1 MLTSHL
7 DISLHLD
14 NPTWRISVLYS
25 YLCWI
30 LSGSQVS
37 LERLSYF
44 SNLLIIRINA
54 KPRRRCK
61 NFQRMDSVSSDQWV
75 RGRSYSGH
83 TTTSNVSRSNLGVV
97 TNNNIVPN
105 LGLSSPVNT
114 NYSPMSPPSSTTVT
128 LHRVSSYTSP
138 YCISPRTPSTT
149 SSLAMTSYPVV
160 TPSATSFAGP
170 RPVPV
175 PITLPHANYSDYCTA
190 GNKDLRC
197 HHTYIQYLSKES
209 DILLLVTL

>member
-1 MLTSHL
+1 
-7 DISLHLD
+7 
-14 NPTWRISVLYS
+14 
-25 YLCWI
+25 
-30 LSGSQVS
+30 
-37 LERLSYF
+37 
-44 SNLLIIRINA
+44 
-54 KPRRRCK
+54 
-61 NFQRMDSVSSDQWV
+61 MDSVSSDQWV

-190 GNKDLRC
+190 GNKDLGC
-197 HHTYIQYLSKES
+197 HHVYIQYMHNSSQINMCMGLDHTRPYANFKVST
-209 DILLLVTL
+209 LLTQQDKKS